1 MSHTLSHNP
10 ILRIQ
15 RFSVLL
21 SALGL
26 VLGLVILGGTP
37 AQAKMFIDSDDYEEG
52 EEIVGVFLSDEHY
65 RIMVDDLERRGQEFD
80 WGWALTPGWQP
91 GQKTRQEPKDLG
103 FDLSDYATV
112 RIPEVEN
119 FAGIMKDDELD
130 EVRDA
135 FVLAAEQLGLE
146 VVGTGGAADLE
157 LAVGIVDVNREGGGF
172 GIFKID
178 PFIEMEIRL
187 RELGGDRNLMLLRH
201 QKHSETPGGSALETA
216 NTLVQFLR

>member
-1 MSHTLSHNP
+1 MNDTRLPFIRRPSSLLPALAVTAGLL
-10 ILRIQ
+10 IL
-15 RFSVLL
+15 
-21 SALGL
+21 AGA
-26 VLGLVILGGTP
+26 P
-37 AQAKMFIDSDDYEEG
+37 AQAERFIKSDDYEEG
-52 EEIVGVFLSDEHY
+52 EEIVGVFLTDDDY

-80 WGWALTPGWQP
+80 WGWALTAGWEPGK
-91 GQKTRQEPKDLG
+91 KTRQEADDLG
-103 FDLSDYATV
+103 FDLGDYATV

-119 FAGIMKDDELD
+119 FAGIMKDEELA

-157 LAVGIVDVNREGGGF
+157 LAVAIVDVNREGGGF
-172 GIFKID
+172 GIFKVD

-187 RELGGDRNLMLLRH
+187 RDLGADRNLMLLRH

-216 NTLVQFLR
+216 NTLVQFFR